1 MQLELLN
8 DQGQATVQVRS
19 ALRRCS
25 AVEYNEDLVHQVVV
39 AFQAN
44 ARQGTRAQKDREQVK
59 HSTKK
64 PFKQKGTGRARA
76 GMTSSPLWRGG
87 GRIFPNM
94 PDENF
99 AQKINKKMYRAGMA
113 SILSQLAREGRLAVV
128 DSLRVDSPKT
138 KPLAAKFKAM
148 NLNSG
153 VMVIADEVDEN
164 LYLASRNLVN
174 VMVVEPRYADP
185 VSLVY
190 YKKVLVTKAA
200 MDKLKGDVCMSCA
213 KEPLKP
219 SFLMKAV

>member
-8 DQGQATVQVRS
+8 DQGQATSTYDVPETVFGR
-19 ALRRCS
+19 A
-25 AVEYNEDLVHQVVV
+25 YNEDLVHQVVV

-44 ARQGTRAQKDREQVK
+44 ARQGTRAQKDREQDK

-76 GMTSSPLWRGG
+76 GMTSSPIWRGG

-99 AQKINKKMYRAGMA
+99 SHKINKKMYRAGMS

-128 DSLRVDSPKT
+128 DSLKVESPKT
-138 KPLAAKFKAM
+138 KLLAAKFKAM
-148 NLNSG
+148 NLES

-174 VMVVEPRYADP
+174 VLVVEPRYADP
-185 VSLVY
+185 VSLVHY
-190 YKKVLVTKAA
+190 RKVLVTKAA
-200 MDKLKGDVCMSCA
+200 MDQLKEMFA
-213 KEPLKP
+213 
-219 SFLMKAV
+219 

>member
-1 MQLELLN
+1 MQVELLN
-8 DQGQATVQVRS
+8 DQGLASSKVDVPDTVFGR
-19 ALRRCS
+19 
-25 AVEYNEDLVHQVVV
+25 EYNESLVHQVVV

-44 ARQGTRAQKDREQVK
+44 ARQGTRAQKDREQVR

-99 AQKINKKMYRAGMA
+99 TQKINKKMYRAGMA

-128 DSLRVDSPKT
+128 DSLTVDSPKT
-138 KPLAAKFKAM
+138 KVLADKFKAM
-148 NLNSG
+148 NLKS
-153 VMVIADEVDEN
+153 VLVIAHEVDEN
-164 LYLASRNLVN
+164 LYLASRNLN
-174 VMVVEPRYADP
+174 GILVVEPRYADP
-185 VSLVY
+185 LSLVH

-200 MDKLKGDVCMSCA
+200 MDQLKEMFA
-213 KEPLKP
+213 
-219 SFLMKAV
+219 

>member
-8 DQGQATVQVRS
+8 DQGQATSKFEAPETVFGR
-19 ALRRCS
+19 
-25 AVEYNEDLVHQVVV
+25 EYNEDLVHQVVV

-94 PDENF
+94 PNENF
-99 AQKINKKMYRAGMA
+99 TQKINKKMYRAGMA
-113 SILSQLAREGRLAVV
+113 SIFSQLAREGRLAVV
-128 DSLRVDSPKT
+128 DSLTVDSPKT
-138 KPLAAKFKAM
+138 KALAAKFKAM
-148 NLNSG
+148 NLDS
-153 VMVIADEVDEN
+153 VLVIADEVDEN

-174 VMVVEPRYADP
+174 ILVVEPRYADP
-185 VSLVY
+185 VSLVHY
-190 YKKVLVTKAA
+190 RKVLVTKAA
-200 MDKLKGDVCMSCA
+200 MDTLKEMFA
-213 KEPLKP
+213 
-219 SFLMKAV
+219 

>member
-8 DQGQATVQVRS
+8 DQGQAISKYEAPETVFGR
-19 ALRRCS
+19 A
-25 AVEYNEDLVHQVVV
+25 YNEDLVHQIVV

-99 AQKINKKMYRAGMA
+99 TQKINKKMYRAGMA
-113 SILSQLAREGRLAVV
+113 SILSQLARKGRLAVV
-128 DSLRVDSPKT
+128 DSLTVDSPKT
-138 KPLAAKFKAM
+138 KELAARFKAM
-148 NLNSG
+148 NLES

-174 VMVVEPRYADP
+174 VMIVEPRYADP
-185 VSLVY
+185 VSLVHY
-190 YKKVLVTKAA
+190 RKVLVTKAA
-200 MDKLKGDVCMSCA
+200 MDKLQEMFA
-213 KEPLKP
+213 
-219 SFLMKAV
+219 

>member
-1 MQLELLN
+1 MQVELLN
-8 DQGQATVQVRS
+8 DQGLASSKVDVPDTVFGR
-19 ALRRCS
+19 
-25 AVEYNEDLVHQVVV
+25 EYNESLIHQVVV

-44 ARQGTRAQKDREQVK
+44 ARQGTRAQKDREQVR

-99 AQKINKKMYRAGMA
+99 TQRINKKMYRAGMA
-113 SILSQLAREGRLAVV
+113 SIFSQLAREGRLAVV
-128 DSLRVDSPKT
+128 DSLAVDSPKT
-138 KPLAAKFKAM
+138 KVLADKFKAM
-148 NLNSG
+148 NLNS
-153 VMVIADEVDEN
+153 VLVIADVVDEN

-174 VMVVEPRYADP
+174 ILVVEPRYADP
-185 VSLVY
+185 VSLVH

-200 MDKLKGDVCMSCA
+200 MDQLKEMFA
-213 KEPLKP
+213 
-219 SFLMKAV
+219 

>member
-1 MQLELLN
+1 MQVELLN
-8 DQGQATVQVRS
+8 EQGEVASNYEVSEAVFGRS
-19 ALRRCS
+19 
-25 AVEYNEDLVHQVVV
+25 YNEDLVHQIVV

-44 ARQGTRAQKDREQVK
+44 ARQGTRAQKDRQQVK

-76 GMTSSPLWRGG
+76 GMTSSPIWRGG

-99 AQKINKKMYRAGMA
+99 TQKINKKMYRAGMA

-128 DSLRVDSPKT
+128 ESMKVDSPKT
-138 KPLAAKFKAM
+138 KPLADKFKAM
-148 NLNSG
+148 NLQS

-174 VMVVEPRYADP
+174 VLVVEPRYADP
-185 VSLVY
+185 LSLVHY
-190 YKKVLVTKAA
+190 RKVLVTKAA
-200 MDKLKGDVCMSCA
+200 MDKLKEMFA
-213 KEPLKP
+213 
-219 SFLMKAV
+219 

>member
-1 MQLELLN
+1 MQVELLN
-8 DQGQATVQVRS
+8 DQGLSSSKVDVSDTVFGR
-19 ALRRCS
+19 
-25 AVEYNEDLVHQVVV
+25 EYNESLIHQVIV

-44 ARQGTRAQKDREQVK
+44 ARQGTRAQKDREQVR

-99 AQKINKKMYRAGMA
+99 THKINKKMYRAGMA
-113 SILSQLAREGRLAVV
+113 SIFSQLAREGRLAVV
-128 DSLRVDSPKT
+128 ESLSVDSPKT
-138 KPLAAKFKAM
+138 KVLADKFKAM
-148 NLNSG
+148 NLNS
-153 VMVIADEVDEN
+153 VLVIADQVDEN

-174 VMVVEPRYADP
+174 ILVVEPRYADP
-185 VSLVY
+185 LSLVH

-200 MDKLKGDVCMSCA
+200 MDQLKEMFA
-213 KEPLKP
+213 
-219 SFLMKAV
+219 